1 MASMADIPVLI
12 TVDMPDALL
21 DRLRAVSPHIE
32 IDLLPT
38 GDASDFSEEQLGEME
53 ILYTRKALPEPE
65 QVPNLRWIQFH
76 WSGID
81 DFVDQSLVRSD
92 MIVTTLSGAAVPQ
105 MAEFA
110 LTMMMAL
117 GHHLPEMSEEQ
128 RIKNWDQSSK
138 FTRFRPQELRGSTVG
153 IVGYGNIGREIARIC
168 QALGAQVLAT
178 KRDLKTLD
186 MSGYVLEGLGDASA
200 EIPERIYP
208 PQALPSMAS
217 ECDFLIL
224 TVPLTPETR
233 GLVNAKVFDSMKD
246 SAYLID
252 VSRGG
257 VVDQGALVEALRE
270 GVIAGAALDVYP
282 VEPLPESSPLWE
294 LPNVIL
300 SPHVAGTSGQYLE
313 RAADLFAENLR
324 RYVANEPLLNRYDS
338 KRGY

>member
-21 DRLRAVSPHIE
+21 DRLRAVSPHIK

-38 GDASDFSEEQLGEME
+38 GDATDFSEEQLGEME
-53 ILYTRKALPEPE
+53 VLYTRQALPEPE

-81 DFVDQSLVRSD
+81 AFVDQSLLRSE

-110 LTMMMAL
+110 LTMMMSL
-117 GHHLPEMSEEQ
+117 GHHMPNMMEDQ
-128 RIKNWDQSSK
+128 REKAWADNK

-153 IVGYGNIGREIARIC
+153 IVGYGNNGREIARIC

-186 MSGYVLEGLGDASA
+186 AGGYVLEGLGDSEAD
-200 EIPERIYP
+200 IPERLYP

-217 ECDFLIL
+217 ECDFLVL

-233 GLVNAKVFDSMKD
+233 GLVDAKVFESMKD
-246 SAYLID
+246 TAYLID

-270 GVIAGAALDVYP
+270 GTIAGAALDVYP

-300 SPHVAGTSGQYLE
+300 SPHVGGTSGQYLE

-324 RYVANEPLLNRYDS
+324 RYVANEPLLNCYDS

>member
-1 MASMADIPVLI
+1 MADIPVLI

-53 ILYTRKALPEPE
+53 VLYTRQALPEPE

-81 DFVDQSLVRSD
+81 AFVDQSLLRSE

-110 LTMMMAL
+110 LTMMMSL
-117 GHHLPEMSEEQ
+117 GHHMPNMME
-128 RIKNWDQSSK
+128 DQK
-138 FTRFRPQELRGSTVG
+138 EKVWADNRFTRFRPQELRGSTVG
-153 IVGYGNIGREIARIC
+153 IVGYGNIGRELARIC
-168 QALGAQVLAT
+168 HALGAHVLAT

-186 MSGYVLEGLGDASA
+186 AGGYVLEGLGDSQAD
-200 EIPERIYP
+200 IPERLYP

-217 ECDFLIL
+217 ECDFLVL

-233 GLVNAKVFDSMKD
+233 GLVNAKVFESMKD
-246 SAYLID
+246 TAYLID

-270 GVIAGAALDVYP
+270 ETIAGAALDVYP

>member
-1 MASMADIPVLI
+1 MADIPVLI

-38 GDASDFSEEQLGEME
+38 GDASDFTEEQLGEME
-53 ILYTRKALPEPE
+53 VLYTRQALPEPE

-81 DFVDQSLVRSD
+81 DFVDHSLLRSD

-110 LTMMMAL
+110 LTMMMSL
-117 GHHLPEMSEEQ
+117 GRHMPNMMQDQ
-128 RIKNWDQSSK
+128 REKIWADNK

-186 MSGYVLEGLGDASA
+186 AGGYVLEGLGDSQAD
-200 EIPERIYP
+200 IPERLYP

-217 ECDFLIL
+217 ECDFLVL

-233 GLVNAKVFDSMKD
+233 GLVNEKVFESMKD
-246 SAYLID
+246 TAYLID

-270 GVIAGAALDVYP
+270 GTIAGAALDVYP

>member
-53 ILYTRKALPEPE
+53 VLYTRQALPEPE

-81 DFVDQSLVRSD
+81 DFVDHSLLRSD
-92 MIVTTLSGAAVPQ
+92 MFVTTLSGAAVPQ

-110 LTMMMAL
+110 LTMMMSL
-117 GHHLPEMSEEQ
+117 GHHLPSMME
-128 RIKNWDQSSK
+128 DQKEKVWADNK
-138 FTRFRPQELRGSTVG
+138 FTRFRPKELRGSTVG

-168 QALGAQVLAT
+168 KALGAQVLAI

-186 MSGYVLEGLGDASA
+186 VSGYVLEGLGDAEA
-200 EIPERIYP
+200 DIPERLYP

-233 GLVNAKVFDSMKD
+233 GLVNAKVFESMKD
-246 SAYLID
+246 TAYLID

-270 GVIAGAALDVYP
+270 ETIAGAALDVYP

>member
-1 MASMADIPVLI
+1 MALMADIPVLI

-21 DRLRAVSPHIE
+21 DRLRAVSPHIQ
-32 IDLLPT
+32 IDLFPT
-38 GDASDFSEEQLGEME
+38 GDASDFTEEQLGEME
-53 ILYTRKALPEPE
+53 VLYTRQALPEPE

-81 DFVDQSLVRSD
+81 DFVDESLLRSD

-117 GHHLPEMSEEQ
+117 GHHLPPMMGDQ
-128 RIKNWDQSSK
+128 REKAWADNK

-153 IVGYGNIGREIARIC
+153 IVGYGSIGREIARIC

-186 MSGYVLEGLGDASA
+186 GSGYVLEGLGDAQA
-200 EIPERIYP
+200 EIPERLYP

-233 GLVNAKVFDSMKD
+233 GLVNAKVFESMKD
-246 SAYLID
+246 TAYLID

-282 VEPLPESSPLWE
+282 VEPLPDSSPLWE

-324 RYVANEPLLNRYDS
+324 RYVANEPLLNRYDA

>member
-1 MASMADIPVLI
+1 MASMANIPVLI

-53 ILYTRKALPEPE
+53 VLYTRQALPEPE

-76 WSGID
+76 WSGVD
-81 DFVDQSLVRSD
+81 AFVDQSLLRSE

-110 LTMMMAL
+110 LTMMMSL
-117 GHHLPEMSEEQ
+117 GRHMPSMME
-128 RIKNWDQSSK
+128 DQKEKVWADNK
-138 FTRFRPQELRGSTVG
+138 FTRFRPKELRGSTVG

-186 MSGYVLEGLGDASA
+186 MSGYVLEGLGDSKAD
-200 EIPERIYP
+200 IPERLYP

-217 ECDFLIL
+217 ECDFLVL
-224 TVPLTPETR
+224 TVPLTHETR
-233 GLVNAKVFDSMKD
+233 GLVNAKVFESMKD
-246 SAYLID
+246 TAYLID

-270 GVIAGAALDVYP
+270 ETIAGAALDVYP

>member
-53 ILYTRKALPEPE
+53 VLYTRQALPEPE

-81 DFVDQSLVRSD
+81 AFVDQSLLRSE

-110 LTMMMAL
+110 LTMMMSL
-117 GHHLPEMSEEQ
+117 GHHMPNMMEDQ
-128 RIKNWDQSSK
+128 REKVWADNR
-138 FTRFRPQELRGSTVG
+138 FTRFRPKELRGSTVG

-186 MSGYVLEGLGDASA
+186 AGGYVLEGLGDLQA
-200 EIPERIYP
+200 EIPERLYP

-217 ECDFLIL
+217 ECDFLVL

-233 GLVNAKVFDSMKD
+233 GLVNAKVFESMKD
-246 SAYLID
+246 TAYLID

-270 GVIAGAALDVYP
+270 ETIAGAALDVYP

>member
-53 ILYTRKALPEPE
+53 VLYTRQALPEPE

-81 DFVDQSLVRSD
+81 DFVDHSLLRSD

-110 LTMMMAL
+110 LTMMMSL
-117 GHHLPEMSEEQ
+117 GHHMPNMME
-128 RIKNWDQSSK
+128 DQKQKIWADNK
-138 FTRFRPQELRGSTVG
+138 FTRFRPKELRGSTVG

-186 MSGYVLEGLGDASA
+186 AGGYVLEGLGDSQAD
-200 EIPERIYP
+200 IPERIYP

-217 ECDFLIL
+217 ECDFLVL

-233 GLVNAKVFDSMKD
+233 GLVNAKVFKSMKD
-246 SAYLID
+246 TAYLID

-270 GVIAGAALDVYP
+270 EAIAGAALDVYP

>member
-53 ILYTRKALPEPE
+53 VLYTRQALPEPE

-81 DFVDQSLVRSD
+81 AFVDQSLLRSE

-110 LTMMMAL
+110 LTMMMSL
-117 GHHLPEMSEEQ
+117 GHHMPSMME
-128 RIKNWDQSSK
+128 DQKKKVWADNK
-138 FTRFRPQELRGSTVG
+138 FTRFRPKELRGSTVG

-186 MSGYVLEGLGDASA
+186 AGGYVLEGLGDSEAD
-200 EIPERIYP
+200 IPERLYP

-217 ECDFLIL
+217 ECDFLVL

-233 GLVNAKVFDSMKD
+233 GLVDAKVFESMKD
-246 SAYLID
+246 TAYLID

-270 GVIAGAALDVYP
+270 ETIAGAALDVYP

-300 SPHVAGTSGQYLE
+300 SPHVGGTSGQYLE

>member
-1 MASMADIPVLI
+1 MADIPVLI

-21 DRLRAVSPHIE
+21 DRLRAVSPHIQ

-38 GDASDFSEEQLGEME
+38 NEASDFSEEQLGEMQ
-53 ILYTRKALPEPE
+53 ILYTRQALPEPE

-81 DFVDQSLVRSD
+81 AFVDQSLLRSD

-105 MAEFA
+105 MAEFG

-117 GHHLPEMSEEQ
+117 GHHLPPMME
-128 RIKNWDQSSK
+128 DQGEK
-138 FTRFRPQELRGSTVG
+138 VWADNRFTRYRPQELRGSTVG

-186 MSGYVLEGLGDASA
+186 RGGYLLEGLGDAEA

-208 PQALPSMAS
+208 PQALPSMAA
-217 ECDFLIL
+217 ECDFLVL

-233 GLVNAKVFDSMKD
+233 GLVGSKVFQSMKD
-246 SAYLID
+246 TAYLID
-252 VSRGG
+252 ISRGG

-270 GVIAGAALDVYP
+270 GEIAGAALDVYP

-300 SPHVAGTSGQYLE
+300 SPHIAGTSGQYLE
-313 RAADLFAENLR
+313 RAAEIFAENLR
-324 RYVANEPLLNRYDS
+324 RYVADEPLLNRYDA

>member
-38 GDASDFSEEQLGEME
+38 GDASEFSEEQLGEME
-53 ILYTRKALPEPE
+53 VLYTRQALPEPE

-81 DFVDQSLVRSD
+81 AFVDQSLLRSE

-105 MAEFA
+105 VAEFA
-110 LTMMMAL
+110 LTMMMSL
-117 GHHLPEMSEEQ
+117 GHHMPNMMEDQ
-128 RIKNWDQSSK
+128 REKVWADNR

-186 MSGYVLEGLGDASA
+186 AGGYVLEGLGDSEAD
-200 EIPERIYP
+200 IPERLYP

-217 ECDFLIL
+217 ECDFLVL

-233 GLVNAKVFDSMKD
+233 GLVNAKVFESMKD
-246 SAYLID
+246 TAYLID

-270 GVIAGAALDVYP
+270 EAIAGAALDVYP

>member
-53 ILYTRKALPEPE
+53 VLYTRQALPEPE

-81 DFVDQSLVRSD
+81 AFVDQSLLRSE

-110 LTMMMAL
+110 LTMMMSL
-117 GHHLPEMSEEQ
+117 GHHMPNMME
-128 RIKNWDQSSK
+128 DQK
-138 FTRFRPQELRGSTVG
+138 AKVWADNRFTRFRPKELRGSTVG

-186 MSGYVLEGLGDASA
+186 AGGYVLEGLGDLQA
-200 EIPERIYP
+200 EIPERLYP

-217 ECDFLIL
+217 ECDFLVL

-233 GLVNAKVFDSMKD
+233 GLVNAKVFESMKD
-246 SAYLID
+246 TAYLID

-270 GVIAGAALDVYP
+270 ETIAGAALDVYP

>member
-53 ILYTRKALPEPE
+53 VLYTRQALPEPE

-81 DFVDQSLVRSD
+81 PFVDQSLLRSE

-110 LTMMMAL
+110 LTMMMSS
-117 GHHLPEMSEEQ
+117 GHHMPSMME
-128 RIKNWDQSSK
+128 DQKEKVWADNK
-138 FTRFRPQELRGSTVG
+138 FTRFRPKELRGSTVG

-168 QALGAQVLAT
+168 QALGAEVLAT

-186 MSGYVLEGLGDASA
+186 AGGYVLEGLGDSQAD
-200 EIPERIYP
+200 IPERLYP
-208 PQALPSMAS
+208 PQALASMAS
-217 ECDFLIL
+217 ECDFLVL

-233 GLVNAKVFDSMKD
+233 GLVNAKVLESMKD
-246 SAYLID
+246 TAYLID

-270 GVIAGAALDVYP
+270 KTIAGAALDVYP

-300 SPHVAGTSGQYLE
+300 SPHIAGTSGQYLE

>member
-1 MASMADIPVLI
+1 MADIPVLI

-53 ILYTRKALPEPE
+53 VLYTRQALPEPE

-81 DFVDQSLVRSD
+81 AFVDQSLLRSE

-110 LTMMMAL
+110 LTMMMSL
-117 GHHLPEMSEEQ
+117 GHHMPNMMEDQ
-128 RIKNWDQSSK
+128 REKVWADNR
-138 FTRFRPQELRGSTVG
+138 FTRFRPKELRGSTVG

-186 MSGYVLEGLGDASA
+186 AGGYVLEGLGDLQA
-200 EIPERIYP
+200 EIPERLYP

-217 ECDFLIL
+217 ECDFLVL

-233 GLVNAKVFDSMKD
+233 GLVNAKVFESMKD
-246 SAYLID
+246 TAYLID

-270 GVIAGAALDVYP
+270 ETIAGAALDVYP

>member
-1 MASMADIPVLI
+1 MADIPVLI
-12 TVDMPDALL
+12 TVDMPEALL
-21 DRLRAVSPHIE
+21 DRLRAVSPHIQ

-38 GDASDFSEEQLGEME
+38 GDASDFTDDQLGEMVV
-53 ILYTRKALPEPE
+53 LYTRRALPEPE

-81 DFVDQSLVRSD
+81 EFVDQSLLRSD
-92 MIVTTLSGAAVPQ
+92 VIVTTLSGAAVPQ

-110 LTMMMAL
+110 LTMTMAL
-117 GHHLPEMSEEQ
+117 GHHLPPMMDDQ
-128 RIKNWDQSSK
+128 RAKIWADNK

-153 IVGYGNIGREIARIC
+153 IVGYGNIGREIARLC
-168 QALGAQVLAT
+168 QAFGAQVLAT
-178 KRDLKTLD
+178 KRDLKALE
-186 MSGYVLEGLGDASA
+186 MEGYVLDGMGDAQA
-200 EIPERIYP
+200 DIPERLYP

-233 GLVNAKVFDSMKD
+233 GMVNAKVFDGMKK

-257 VVDQGALVEALRE
+257 VVDQGALVEALKE
-270 GVIAGAALDVYP
+270 GEIAGAALDVYP
-282 VEPLPESSPLWE
+282 VEPLPESSPLWGM
-294 LPNVIL
+294 PNVIL
-300 SPHVAGTSGQYLE
+300 SPHVAGTSGQYLT
-313 RAADLFAENLR
+313 RAAGLFAENLR
-324 RYVANEPLLNRYDS
+324 RYVANEPLLNRYDP